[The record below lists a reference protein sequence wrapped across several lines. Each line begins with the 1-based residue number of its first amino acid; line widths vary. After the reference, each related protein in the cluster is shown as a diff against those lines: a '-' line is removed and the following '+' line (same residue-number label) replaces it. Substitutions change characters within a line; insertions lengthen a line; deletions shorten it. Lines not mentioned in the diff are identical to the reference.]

1 MTSGNS
7 KRGAR
12 SLPCIREFESK
23 ESSCKIFNPAF
34 HSLFFGMED
43 GSSQFALIFSL
54 ATVAMLV
61 LAGFII
67 LFVLF
72 YQKKMI
78 QEQLK
83 RQQLEL
89 DFQQRMMEAALESE
103 ENERRRL
110 AGDLHDS
117 VGGMLSTIRVGLTAI
132 GKQLPDPQ
140 LVEQSKKMLDDTLT
154 SVRRISL
161 DLMPS
166 TLEKFG
172 LVPALKEICERFQG
186 ASLIPVNFIEQGE
199 VHTMTTSRE
208 LKIFRIV
215 QELINNAVKHAQP
228 TVINVTV
235 TAGDHL
241 EISVEDDG
249 KGFDPS
255 LDHAITAG
263 GSGLG
268 LYNMESRARLLNGK
282 LEFDIHAKK
291 GSKITLIVDYE
302 TTESLYR

>member
-1 MTSGNS
+1 
-7 KRGAR
+7 
-12 SLPCIREFESK
+12 
-23 ESSCKIFNPAF
+23 
-34 HSLFFGMED
+34 ME
-43 GSSQFALIFSL
+43 GGVTQFTLIFSL

-67 LFVLF
+67 LFVVF

-89 DFQQRMMEAALESE
+89 VYQQKMMEAMLESE

-117 VGGMLSTIRVGLTAI
+117 VGGMLSTIRVGLTTIA
-132 GKQLPDPQ
+132 KQIPDPSR
-140 LVEQSKKMLDDTLT
+140 LEQSKQMLDDTIT

-172 LVPALKEICERFQG
+172 LVPALKEICDRFQS
-186 ASLIPVNFIEQGE
+186 AALIPVNFYESGE
-199 VHTMTTSRE
+199 VKPIDRKRE

-215 QELINNAVKHAQP
+215 QELLNNAIKHSQATSIQ
-228 TVINVTV
+228 V
-235 TAGDHL
+235 
-241 EISVEDDG
+241 SVYAENQLKICVQDDG
-249 KGFDPS
+249 IGFDPTLS
-255 LDHAITAG
+255 DSVAQSG
-263 GSGLG
+263 NGLG
-268 LYNMESRARLLNGK
+268 LYNMANRARLLNAT
-282 LEFDIHAKK
+282 LDFDVQIKT
-291 GSKITLIVDYE
+291 GSKITLTIPYE
-302 TTESLYR
+302 AIESIHR

>member
-1 MTSGNS
+1 
-7 KRGAR
+7 
-12 SLPCIREFESK
+12 
-23 ESSCKIFNPAF
+23 
-34 HSLFFGMED
+34 ME
-43 GSSQFALIFSL
+43 GGVSQFALIFSL
-54 ATVAMLV
+54 ATVGMLL

-67 LFVLF
+67 LFVVF

-89 DFQQRMMEAALESE
+89 DFQNKMMEATMESE

-117 VGGMLSTIRVGLTAI
+117 VGGMLSTVRVGLTAI
-132 GKQLPDPQ
+132 AKQLPDPQ
-140 LVEQSKKMLDDTLT
+140 LIELSKQMLDDTLV

-172 LVPALKEICERFQG
+172 LIPALREICERMQ
-186 ASLIPVNFIEQGE
+186 ATSLTPVNFSEHGE
-199 VHTMTTSRE
+199 LRPIDTKRA

-215 QELINNAVKHAQP
+215 QELINNAIKHAQASS
-228 TVINVTV
+228 INVNV
-235 TAGDHL
+235 IVGELL

-249 KGFDPS
+249 IGFDPS
-255 LDHAITAG
+255 AKHSVTQN

-268 LYNMESRARLLNGK
+268 LYNMENRTRLLNAK
-282 LEFDIHAKK
+282 LEFDTNIKK
-291 GSKITLIVDYE
+291 GSKITLIVPYE
-302 TTESLYR
+302 AVESLHR

>member
-1 MTSGNS
+1 
-7 KRGAR
+7 
-12 SLPCIREFESK
+12 
-23 ESSCKIFNPAF
+23 
-34 HSLFFGMED
+34 MEAE
-43 GSSQFALIFSL
+43 GSQFALIFSL

-67 LFVLF
+67 LFVVY
-72 YQKKMI
+72 YQKKMV

-89 DFQQRMMEAALESE
+89 EYQHRMMEATLESE
-103 ENERRRL
+103 ESERRRL

-132 GKQLPDPQ
+132 AKQLPDPT
-140 LVEQSKKMLDDTLT
+140 LVDQSKQILDDTLT

-172 LVPALKEICERFQG
+172 LMAALKELCERFEG
-186 ASLIPVNFIEQGE
+186 ASLIPVNFLVHGE
-199 VHTMTTSRE
+199 VKPMAAGRE
-208 LKIFRIV
+208 LKIYRIV
-215 QELINNAVKHAQP
+215 QELINNAVKHAEP
-228 TVINVTV
+228 SVINL
-235 TAGDHL
+235 TATGGDDL
-241 EISVEDDG
+241 QLTVEDDG

-255 LDHAITAG
+255 LSHSVSRN

-268 LYNMESRARLLNGK
+268 LFNIENRARLLNAR
-282 LEFDIHAKK
+282 LEYDTSLGK
-291 GSKITLIVDYE
+291 GSKITLFVNYE
-302 TTESLYR
+302 TAESLHRR

>member
-1 MTSGNS
+1 
-7 KRGAR
+7 
-12 SLPCIREFESK
+12 
-23 ESSCKIFNPAF
+23 
-34 HSLFFGMED
+34 MEE
-43 GSSQFALIFSL
+43 GVSQFALIFSL

-67 LFVLF
+67 LFVVF

-89 DFQQRMMEAALESE
+89 DFQQKMMEATLESE

-117 VGGMLSTIRVGLTAI
+117 VGGMLSTIRVGLTTIA
-132 GKQLPDPQ
+132 KKLPDPQ
-140 LVEQSKKMLDDTLT
+140 IMEHPKQMLDDTLT

-172 LVPALKEICERFQG
+172 LIAALREICERFQS
-186 ASLIPVNFIEQGE
+186 AALIPVSFIEHGE
-199 VHTMTTSRE
+199 TTSMGPKGE
-208 LKIFRIV
+208 LKVFRIV
-215 QELINNAVKHAQP
+215 QELINNAIKHAQASE
-228 TVINVTV
+228 INVTV
-235 TAGDHL
+235 SAASAQL
-241 EISVEDDG
+241 IISVEDDG
-249 KGFDPS
+249 IGFDPS
-255 LDHAITAG
+255 LKHSGTQN

-268 LYNMESRARLLNGK
+268 LYNMENRARLLNAT
-282 LEFDIHAKK
+282 LDFDKQRKK
-291 GSKITLIVDYE
+291 GSKITVTVPYE
-302 TTESLYR
+302 TT

>member
-1 MTSGNS
+1 M
-7 KRGAR
+7 
-12 SLPCIREFESK
+12 
-23 ESSCKIFNPAF
+23 
-34 HSLFFGMED
+34 
-43 GSSQFALIFSL
+43 
-54 ATVAMLV
+54 V

-67 LFVLF
+67 LFVVF

-89 DFQQRMMEAALESE
+89 EFQQKMMAATLESE

-132 GKQLPDPQ
+132 AKQLPDPKMID
-140 LVEQSKKMLDDTLT
+140 QSKKMLDDTLT

-172 LVPALKEICERFQG
+172 LIPALREMCERVQA
-186 ASLIPVNFIEQGE
+186 ASLITVNFVEEGEFQGME
-199 VHTMTTSRE
+199 SKQE

-215 QELINNAVKHAQP
+215 QELVNNAIKHASAS
-228 TVINVTV
+228 TISVTLK
-235 TAGDHL
+235 ADACL
-241 EISVEDDG
+241 IISVEDDG
-249 KGFDPS
+249 IGFNPRLNHTGS
-255 LDHAITAG
+255 EK

-268 LYNMESRARLLNGK
+268 LYNMENRARLLNAK
-282 LEFDIHAKK
+282 LEFDTQRKK
-291 GSKITLIVDYE
+291 GSKITLTVPHE
-302 TTESLYR
+302 KVESLHS